1 MMVEDKTDKGEATQ
15 EPVVDQAIRSHLGT
29 QLKASYEEILKQPVP
44 DRFKQLLAELEKREK
59 PE

>member
-1 MMVEDKTDKGEATQ
+1 MGEDTKDERDVTP
-15 EPVVDQAIRSHLGT
+15 EPEVDQAIRSHLGT

-59 PE
+59 PQ